1 MGKFDRKARIT
12 LKNTIPVR
20 DKYRP
25 VNPKKEAQAQEIID
39 QLEKHNLISRANS
52 PYCSQPVWVWKKPKD
67 KTGKEAIAGEQDFQA
82 PRALRLA
89 LDYRK
94 LNKVISSDCH

>member
-12 LKNTIPVR
+12 LKDTIPVW

-39 QLEKHNLISRANS
+39 QLEKHNLISTVNS
-52 PYCSQPVWVWKKPKD
+52 PYCSQLVWV
-67 KTGKEAIAGEQDFQA
+67 
-82 PRALRLA
+82 
-89 LDYRK
+89 
-94 LNKVISSDCH
+94 